1 MARVAAGMV
10 VIAAMLLAPP
20 AFAHKLKVFA
30 TAVGAQVDGSVYFVG
45 SGPAPG
51 ARISIE
57 TADGQPVETLQA
69 DTDGNFSFIA
79 ISHTD
84 HLIKADTGD
93 GHSAQITI
101 AAEDLPASLPSPTGS
116 PASAASLT
124 LVPSAAA
131 APAAPAVVATPPAS
145 GSTIEDLVAKAVAQ
159 QIRPLRE
166 EINAYEDQVRL
177 RDIAGGIGYIVGLAG
192 LTLWLRDRHRERR
205 PERQPERQA

>member
-30 TAVGAQVDGSVYFVG
+30 TAAGAQVDGSVYFVG

-51 ARISIE
+51 ARVTVE
-57 TADGQPVETLQA
+57 TADGQQVETLQA
-69 DTDGNFSFIA
+69 DPDGNFSFVA
-79 ISHTD
+79 TSRSD
-84 HLIKADTGD
+84 YLIKVDTGD

-101 AAEDLPASLPSPTGS
+101 AADDLPASLPSPTGANARS
-116 PASAASLT
+116 IA

-131 APAAPAVVATPPAS
+131 APASTVVVATPPA
-145 GSTIEDLVAKAVAQ
+145 GGTAIEDLVGKAVAQ
-159 QIRPLRE
+159 QIRPLRQ

-177 RDIAGGIGYIVGLAG
+177 RDIAGGIGYIIGLTG
-192 LTLWLRDRHRERR
+192 LTLWLRDRHRERH
-205 PERQPERQA
+205 PKRQSERQA